1 MLVSLA
7 NQRLIRFRQRKR
19 RKIGAYRRH
28 LKSRP
33 RSQPSSQRH
42 HAIAMR
48 LVLLGLAEVRIS
60 PADEHVL
67 ALDSRHDAYVILAAA
82 PFIPSAIV
90 ACCFLRC
97 IPKSRSLVQPKVRV
111 YTGRTADHRRL
122 LPRSLITGHIEVR
135 FGSKGAC
142 SAWLCAVFDAGC
154 RAPQQY
160 CRD

>member
-19 RKIGAYRRH
+19 RKIGA
-28 LKSRP
+28 LPPPPKVAP

-42 HAIAMR
+42 HGIAMR

-82 PFIPSAIV
+82 PYRHLHSQLDSRFFV
-90 ACCFLRC
+90 AAFH
-97 IPKSRSLVQPKVRV
+97 S
-111 YTGRTADHRRL
+111 
-122 LPRSLITGHIEVR
+122 
-135 FGSKGAC
+135 
-142 SAWLCAVFDAGC
+142 
-154 RAPQQY
+154 
-160 CRD
+160 